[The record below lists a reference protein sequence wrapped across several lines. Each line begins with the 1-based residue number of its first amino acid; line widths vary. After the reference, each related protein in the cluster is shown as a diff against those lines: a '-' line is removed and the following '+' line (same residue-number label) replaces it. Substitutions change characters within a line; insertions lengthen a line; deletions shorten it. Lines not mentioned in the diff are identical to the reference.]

1 MPRGGVG
8 KYVVIGG
15 NGDSIYRRLMV
26 AAGRTDLAEDGRLQ
40 SNPGR
45 VEHQEEI
52 DEAIAQVIDNNNNN
66 RVMGAGGGSSH
77 DDHMPRAVRVVCTAD
92 GSNDCVVDEGDRR
105 RRSSRGARQRT
116 RARRSAACLLA
127 ASRRNPSGR
136 FCTAN
141 RRHDP

>member
-52 DEAIAQVIDNNNNN
+52 DEAIAQVIDNNNNDNNNN
-66 RVMGAGGGSSH
+66 RVIGAGGGSSH
-77 DDHMPRAVRVVCTAD
+77 DENMPRAVRVLC
-92 GSNDCVVDEGDRR
+92 
-105 RRSSRGARQRT
+105 
-116 RARRSAACLLA
+116 
-127 ASRRNPSGR
+127 
-136 FCTAN
+136 
-141 RRHDP
+141 